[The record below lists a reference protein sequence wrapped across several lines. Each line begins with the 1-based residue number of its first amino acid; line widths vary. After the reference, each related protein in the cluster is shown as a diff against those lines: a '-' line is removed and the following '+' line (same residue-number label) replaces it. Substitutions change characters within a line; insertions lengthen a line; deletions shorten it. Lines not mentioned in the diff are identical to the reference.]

1 MKKKIILTILVSSVL
16 FSSNVFATDDMA
28 MLKSGKP
35 IVKETVDPNS
45 KATVTQLVFLVKATP
60 DKVWNV
66 LMDCDNY
73 PKFMPVKSYK
83 YKARKGSYDIVSV
96 EPEAPAMFSVNYDMK
111 RVYDKK
117 DWKITFS
124 KSAGKIKNINGW
136 WKLEPVESGKY
147 TKVTYV
153 NNVDIG
159 VPIPGF
165 VKDYFAKGSLL
176 KVADG
181 VKKRVESGETW
192 SR

>member
-1 MKKKIILTILVSSVL
+1 MKKKIILTVLLSTVL
-16 FSSNVFATDDMA
+16 FSANAIADDMA
-28 MLKSGKP
+28 LLKSGKP
-35 IVKETVDPNS
+35 IVTETIDPNT
-45 KATVTQLVFLVKATP
+45 KATATQLVFLIKSSP

-66 LMDCDNY
+66 LMDCENY

-83 YKARKGSYDIVSV
+83 YKTRKGSYDIVAV

-124 KSAGKIKNINGW
+124 KSAGKIKSINGW
-136 WKLEPVESGKY
+136 WKLEPVEGGKH

-159 VPIPGF
+159 MPIPGF

-181 VKKRVESGETW
+181 VKKRVESGGTW